1 MTDYE
6 AIVEGSL
13 RLTAKDL
20 RVEFRRLYELLSIV
34 TFAVSSVLIVS
45 FNWRG
50 AAYPPGDVVSVVLWV
65 ITFFSCILILTTS
78 FSREVDRGTIDGLR
92 SLPLRVESI
101 LLGKFVYGFVLMSL
115 IIGIVLA
122 SSVVFMGVDAGLLG
136 LLVIVFVVGYLD
148 LTLVGSM
155 ISALLIYSE
164 GKTLLMSFLLLP
176 ASIPVLI
183 PGTGMT
189 VKVLAG
195 AGLLGVMPELRL
207 LAAYFIL
214 VALVSVFLF
223 PEVFSE

>member
-1 MTDYE
+1 MTNYKE
-6 AIVEGSL
+6 ILSSSL
-13 RLTAKDL
+13 KLTAKDL
-20 RVEFRRLYELLSIV
+20 RVEFRRLYEFLSIV

-50 AAYPPGDVVSVVLWV
+50 TTFPAGDVVSIVLWV

-101 LLGKFVYGFVLMSL
+101 LLGKFLYGFVLML
-115 IIGIVLA
+115 FIIAIVLP
-122 SSVVFMGVDAGLLG
+122 SSVIFMGVDPA
-136 LLVIVFVVGYLD
+136 LVGSLSFTFIVGYLD

-155 ISALLIYSE
+155 VSALLIYSE
-164 GKTLLMSFLLLP
+164 GKTLLLSFLLLP

-183 PGTGMT
+183 SGTGMT
-189 VKVLAG
+189 LKVLEGMSILDLA
-195 AGLLGVMPELRL
+195 PEIRL
-207 LAAYFIL
+207 LVAYFLL
-214 VALVSVFLF
+214 VALVSVLLF